1 MFAWQ
6 AEIRERME
14 LFYFDRTSSI
24 ADQIGFGYD
33 GLVFETTADTA
44 IKGFKHEQLYRNER
58 DVYARIDEYDM
69 YEVRGC
75 RIPHVFGTDDAL
87 WCIEMEIVS
96 PPFVLDF
103 AGAYLNF
110 PPEYPDDVMAT
121 WRAEKREQYEDDWPW
136 VQEIMSDLASIGIYL
151 ADVKPGNITLR

>member
-1 MFAWQ
+1 MFDWQ
-6 AEIRERME
+6 VEIRNRVETFARSVGKS
-14 LFYFDRTSSI
+14 L
-24 ADQIGFGYD
+24 AKQIGFGYD
-33 GLVFETTADTA
+33 GMVFKTDRNTA

-75 RIPHVFGTDDAL
+75 SVPHVYASNDES

-110 PPEYPDDVMAT
+110 PPEYPDDVMET

-136 VQEIMSDLASIGIYL
+136 VQEIMSDLASIGVYL